1 MFYWILL
8 ALAII
13 AEITGT
19 LSMKWA
25 SVSGG
30 HTGFILMLAMIALSY
45 IFLAFA
51 VKKIALGVAYALWE
65 GIGILLIT
73 LFSVLLFDESLS
85 LLKIAG
91 LTTLVIGI
99 VLIKSGTQKKRLPS
113 RRWPMQQFEWIHA
126 AWLAIAI
133 VLEIIANVFLKFSD
147 GFRRKIYGILSL
159 AAVSGAFSA
168 LSQAVKGIDL
178 SVAYALW
185 GGFGIA
191 ATIAAGWV
199 LFGQRLNN
207 KGWAGVILLVAGM
220 VLIKLA

>member
-1 MFYWILL
+1 
-8 ALAII
+8 
-13 AEITGT
+13 
-19 LSMKWA
+19 
-25 SVSGG
+25 
-30 HTGFILMLAMIALSY
+30 
-45 IFLAFA
+45 
-51 VKKIALGVAYALWE
+51 
-65 GIGILLIT
+65 
-73 LFSVLLFDESLS
+73 
-85 LLKIAG
+85 
-91 LTTLVIGI
+91 
-99 VLIKSGTQKKRLPS
+99 
-113 RRWPMQQFEWIHA
+113 MQQFEWIHA

-159 AAVSGAFSA
+159 AAVLGAFSA

-185 GGFGIA
+185 G
-191 ATIAAGWV
+191 GWV